1 MKNFILLFSLI
12 GLFVSCEE
20 TTKHVCEVQTNGFID
35 GTGQTVMMGSEAT
48 IDVFKKIDAA
58 WAERDYET
66 LKAHIATG
74 EFIHD
79 DGTIST
85 NGDEFA
91 TKIESSYQES
101 LAKGE
106 EWGWTTNFA
115 FSVKPSGS
123 DDPELT
129 NTLNYKSEVWLND
142 QVEGEWV
149 NARFTG
155 NNGTVYEEWY
165 QIADGKLISWSSAKR
180 ELPKS

>member
-115 FSVKPSGS
+115 FSVKPSAS

-129 NTLNYKSEVWLND
+129 NT
-142 QVEGEWV
+142 QGEWV

-155 NNGTVYEEWY
+155 NDGTVYEEWY
-165 QIADGKLISWSSAKR
+165 QIADGKLINWSSAKR

>member
-12 GLFVSCEE
+12 GLFISCADNN
-20 TTKHVCEVQTNGFID
+20 HVCEVQTNGFID

-115 FSVKPSGS
+115 FSVKPSAS

-129 NTLNYKSEVWLND
+129 NT
-142 QVEGEWV
+142 QGEWV

-155 NNGTVYEEWY
+155 ANGTVYEEWY
-165 QIADGKLISWSSAKR
+165 QIADGKLINWSSAKR

>member
-12 GLFVSCEE
+12 GLFISCADNN
-20 TTKHVCEVQTNGFID
+20 HVCEVQTNGFID
-35 GTGQTVMMGSEAT
+35 GTGQTVMMGSEAS

-115 FSVKPSGS
+115 FSVKPSAS
-123 DDPELT
+123 DDPAYVFP
-129 NTLNYKSEVWLND
+129 NT
-142 QVEGEWV
+142 QGEWV
-149 NARFTG
+149 NARFTEA
-155 NNGTVYEEWY
+155 NGTVYEEWY
-165 QIADGKLISWSSAKR
+165 QIADSKLISWSSAKR

>member
-12 GLFVSCEE
+12 GLFISCADNN
-20 TTKHVCEVQTNGFID
+20 HVCEVQTNGFID
-35 GTGQTVMMGSEAT
+35 GTGQTVMMGSEAS

-115 FSVKPSGS
+115 FSVKPSAS
-123 DDPELT
+123 DDPDLT
-129 NTLNYKSEVWLND
+129 NT
-142 QVEGEWV
+142 QGEWV
-149 NARFTG
+149 NARFTEA
-155 NNGTVYEEWY
+155 NGTVYEEWY
-165 QIADGKLISWSSAKR
+165 QIADSKLISWSSAKR